1 MMTTPIP
8 EIHIVEKNLT
18 TSIFDRVTPAGFL
31 YDIDIVFGVSSLNII
46 DGYIRTIPKRVKR
59 YPEFESSQFIIN
71 IDGRRFYV
79 PDAGVVYPSWSN
91 KPIPQILHIR
101 NAEELQ

>member
-1 MMTTPIP
+1 MIIPHIP

-18 TSIFDRVTPAGFL
+18 TSIFDRVTPVGFL
-31 YDIDIVFGVSSLNII
+31 YDIDIVFGVNSLNII
-46 DGYIRTIPKRVKR
+46 DGYIRTIPKRIKR
-59 YPEFESSQFIIN
+59 YPEFESKQFIIN
-71 IDGRRFYV
+71 IEGRRFYV

-91 KPIPQILHIR
+91 EIRPQILHIR